1 MDSNGNGLLSPREV
15 EEAAMV
21 RRRKNDSKNLSVFLV
36 LHFHNDQRFAQ
47 SHYGEA
53 LSQLVLANI
62 MATADFDGDGH
73 VSPEEFVRICLQNE
87 ALFEDGAYMCVTD
100 FGCRWIIRHQVP
112 V

>member
-1 MDSNGNGLLSPREV
+1 MADPFVSHRLPGYGQQREWPPLSAGGGGGGDGTSKKKRLEKSVCVPLLTRPSTV
-15 EEAAMV
+15 H
-21 RRRKNDSKNLSVFLV
+21 DLT
-36 LHFHNDQRFAQ
+36 Q

-87 ALFEDGAYMCVTD
+87 ALFEDGPCVL
-100 FGCRWIIRHQVP
+100 CVQ
-112 V
+112 